1 MVHSDVKSRS
11 YGEKKI
17 LHIELEEPLNS
28 KFDMVKEHLGLK
40 NDGEVVRF
48 LLTDYFNHH
57 LKKELEGKR
66 EAAKQLYISEIGP
79 ALDTFMKNYGDQW
92 HRLGE
97 DD

>member
-1 MVHSDVKSRS
+1 MAK
-11 YGEKKI
+11 KKI

-57 LKKELEGKR
+57 LKKELEGKER
-66 EAAKQLYISEIGP
+66 RRSNSIFRKLVQ
-79 ALDTFMKNYGDQW
+79 
-92 HRLGE
+92 H
-97 DD
+97 